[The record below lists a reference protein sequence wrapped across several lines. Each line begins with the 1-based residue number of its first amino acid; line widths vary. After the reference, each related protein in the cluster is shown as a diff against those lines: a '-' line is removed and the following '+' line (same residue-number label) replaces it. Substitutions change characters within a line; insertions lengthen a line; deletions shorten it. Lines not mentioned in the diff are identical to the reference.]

1 MNIRIDEIS
10 NSLFLDTTKMI
21 TQLMNYYRKLNNSP
35 KEYLQ
40 TDEQSRET
48 LNEWK
53 QQGSVYNIFLDDVPV
68 GFFMLDLEDRM

>member
-21 TQLMNYYRKLNNSP
+21 TQLMNYHRKLNNSP